1 MTTVAT
7 LDTVMRL
14 NSTAFRSGMVQ
25 AAAQA
30 NKSLSSISKK
40 AGETASVLLSLK
52 RAAETFGSFY
62 LVKEGIGSLIEAQK
76 QLQAIHYTL
85 IAATG
90 SSTKA
95 ADAMSFVTEQ
105 SNKLGLIL
113 PDAAQGFANLSASA
127 TAAGVS
133 MTDQQELFDAYAK
146 SATSLH
152 LSTTQSSR
160 ALLALEQMFAKG
172 KIQAQELRLQLGQ
185 AIPGAA
191 QRFQNAVMEMT
202 KGTDLAGKSFDQLL
216 EAGALTTSKFLPA
229 LVQALQESG
238 RGWEDASH
246 GLNANLNRVQ
256 TAWFN
261 LKAEVSG
268 GLFND
273 AATAGAGLLADNL
286 SRVASLVTLIGAGGL
301 TRIAGGAANT
311 GASKVTRLQ
320 QEYQG
325 ARMAAA
331 AEIEY
336 AQAIEKTALAD
347 KAEAQAAVARQA
359 KTAAVLS
366 ENRKIAQARAA
377 DAEIQGRLS
386 ADAAQK
392 AQAEAQRTGALAEV
406 VRTRNGYI
414 AAGNIAAAESA
425 QAVAAAEA
433 RRVGIAAELTAAL
446 SSQSTAQKA
455 MVGITAENTKAQIAL
470 ADADLQLA
478 RAKAFAHA
486 DDPAI
491 IELTARQTA
500 ANEALA
506 ASQKM
511 LAAAT
516 RDEAVARGAAASLK
530 EASIGA
536 DNALI
541 KANIALAASE
551 DAVAA
556 AQARVAETRAAE
568 AALGGL
574 AATAGRAAKSFG
586 AFAMGLVG
594 GPWGLAIAA
603 IAGVSYAIYKVN
615 KDWED
620 YLAEADKV
628 AKGNEEVT
636 QSLKDM
642 AAAYTN
648 VATRPDAGALSA
660 GLDAAGK
667 SAADAQKELDG
678 LIAKRAKLQDYQ
690 KDVGEHSFV
699 AWTLG
704 VSEKLGDLDAKI
716 AHARGTLDDL
726 TAASSKA
733 QMQLIAELAPAIRN
747 SANPALDFLATKVY
761 GARDAFDALHNLA
774 SLPSMFSDFIP
785 QAIAASK
792 ALDAYTKETGASEA
806 AALKLIQSHGKSNEG
821 LAQVRYELLQSSA
834 AYKNMTADQ
843 KAAAKA
849 SYESDAALGSGLDAL
864 KEKHKKL
871 SPTVA
876 DAYESM
882 KNAQEGQL
890 ATLRGQL
897 AGTDGYSEAQKT
909 LNKMLAGGT
918 GEFRK
923 MTEAE
928 RASIIATQR
937 KIVADT
943 QAVEL
948 MNLKIDGA
956 RKLAD
961 LDREIANEQADR
973 ARQNAA
979 AVEGVGHGSQWNA
992 ERQAIDEVTA
1002 ATQKKL
1008 EAQRTAYNQQ
1018 IDLATKANKTA
1029 AERKEIDENNL
1040 QMIGKIVAGGAV
1052 AAQQTQDQ
1060 FAAMRAAQA
1069 SWANGLQAGIENF
1082 QTQQQNNAAAAQKM
1096 VDDLTSGF
1104 SSAFVGFVDGA
1115 KSAKDAFGSFI
1126 DDMYKQALKFLA
1138 DKAIQALFDSF
1149 SQTGGGSKTSTPGS
1163 SAGGWGS
1170 FIGNF
1175 VNALSSRGGKAEGGP
1190 VAPGSV
1196 HQVAERGPEV
1206 LQVGGRSYLLM
1217 GAQGGNVIPNHQLG
1231 GAGKG
1236 SVTYVTNVNVQPTS
1250 TRRTADQT
1258 AEAAARALRV
1268 ATTRNG

>member
-1 MTTVAT
+1 MSTVAT

-30 NKSLSSISKK
+30 NKSLTSISKK
-40 AGETASVLLSLK
+40 ASETASVLLGLK

-62 LVKEGIGSLIEAQK
+62 LVKEGLGSLIEAQK

-90 SSTKA
+90 SSTAA
-95 ADAMSFVTEQ
+95 ADAMGFVTGEAA
-105 SNKLGLIL
+105 KLGLVM

-133 MTDQQELFDAYAK
+133 MKDQQELFDAYAK

-229 LVQALQESG
+229 LVQALQQSG
-238 RGWEDASH
+238 RGWEDASN

-261 LKAEVSG
+261 LKTEVSG

-286 SRVASLVTLIGAGGL
+286 SRVATLVTLIGAGGL
-301 TRIAGGAANT
+301 AKISGGALQS
-311 GASKVTRLQ
+311 GSDKVTRLQ
-320 QEYQG
+320 QEYRGTLMAAEAEAKYAQKV
-325 ARMAAA
+325 AAAAA
-331 AEIEY
+331 AEVEAAAAQKARLAQRLADSEALVAENRQVLYNAQLQKEAALQMRAKQMAMAEGARSAMVLEAAETKLGEAMAIQAN
-336 AQAIEKTALAD
+336 AQARINAEMAQGVGLSSRYLA
-347 KAEAQAAVARQA
+347 AQGRLAAAQTGSLA
-359 KTAAVLS
+359 AQTAAVL
-366 ENRKIAQARAA
+366 
-377 DAEIQGRLS
+377 
-386 ADAAQK
+386 
-392 AQAEAQRTGALAEV
+392 
-406 VRTRNGYI
+406 
-414 AAGNIAAAESA
+414 
-425 QAVAAAEA
+425 
-433 RRVGIAAELTAAL
+433 
-446 SSQSTAQKA
+446 
-455 MVGITAENTKAQIAL
+455 
-470 ADADLQLA
+470 
-478 RAKAFAHA
+478 
-486 DDPAI
+486 
-491 IELTARQTA
+491 
-500 ANEALA
+500 A
-506 ASQKM
+506 ASKFKGVTQEIGT
-511 LAAAT
+511 LS
-516 RDEAVARGAAASLK
+516 GAFK
-530 EASIGA
+530 
-536 DNALI
+536 
-541 KANIALAASE
+541 
-551 DAVAA
+551 
-556 AQARVAETRAAE
+556 T
-568 AALGGL
+568 
-574 AATAGRAAKSFG
+574 AAKSFG

-603 IAGVSYAIYKVN
+603 IAGVGYAIYKVN

-642 AAAYTN
+642 ADAYAD
-648 VATRPDAGALSA
+648 VATRPDAGALQS
-660 GLDAAGK
+660 GLEGAGK
-667 SAADAQKELDG
+667 SAAATRKELDG
-678 LIAKRAKLQDYQ
+678 LILTRN
-690 KDVGEHSFV
+690 
-699 AWTLG
+699 TLLAAQTG
-704 VSEKLGDLDAKI
+704 AAESGAVIFGGDTQISELDAKI
-716 AHARGTLDDL
+716 AHAQTTFDDL
-726 TAASSKA
+726 TSAASKT
-733 QMQLIAELAPAIRN
+733 QMELIAELAPSIRN
-747 SANPALDFLATKVY
+747 SAGPALDFLASKVY
-761 GARDAFDALHNLA
+761 GARDALDALHNLA
-774 SLPSMFSDFIP
+774 SLPSMFSDFTP

-792 ALDAYTKETGASEA
+792 AIDGYVKEQEASNA
-806 AALKLIQSHGKSNEG
+806 AMLKQIQTHGKSNEG
-821 LAQVRYELLQSSA
+821 LVQVRLNLLKSTE
-834 AYKNMTADQ
+834 AYKNATADQ
-843 KAAAKA
+843 KKLA
-849 SYESDAALGSGLDAL
+849 ESVYTTGVGLGTGLDAL
-864 KEKHKKL
+864 KEKHHKL
-871 SPTVA
+871 STAVA
-876 DAYESM
+876 DAYASM

-923 MTEAE
+923 MTA
-928 RASIIATQR
+928 AQQAGIIATQ
-937 KIVADT
+937 KQIVAD
-943 QAVEL
+943 QNAYDL
-948 MNLKIDGA
+948 MVLKIA
-956 RKLAD
+956 SSRQLAD
-961 LDREIANEQADR
+961 LDRQIAEEQADR
-973 ARQNAA
+973 AARNAA
-979 AVEGVGHGSQWNA
+979 QVEGVGHGSEWNA

-1002 ATQKKL
+1002 STRKQIAAEDIRYRQAVDNATIAGTIGTLQSQLDETHLQMLGK
-1008 EAQRTAYNQQ
+1008 
-1018 IDLATKANKTA
+1018 ITA
-1029 AERKEIDENNL
+1029 ARALDAK
-1040 QMIGKIVAGGAV
+1040 
-1052 AAQQTQDQ
+1052 QTQYNFD
-1060 FAAMRAAQA
+1060 AMRAAQA
-1069 SWANGLQAGIENF
+1069 SWANGLQAGIEDF
-1082 QTQQQNNAAAAQKM
+1082 QRQQQNNAAAAHKM

-1104 SSAFVGFVDGA
+1104 SSAFVDFVDGT

-1149 SQTGGGSKTSTPGS
+1149 SQTGGGSKSSTPGS

-1170 FIGNF
+1170 LIGNF
-1175 VNALSSRGGKAEGGP
+1175 ANALFGSGGGLAAGGP
-1190 VAPGSV
+1190 AAPGSI
-1196 HQVAERGPEV
+1196 HPVAEHGPEM

-1236 SVTYVTNVNVQPTS
+1236 SVTYITNVNVQPTS

-1258 AEAAARALRV
+1258 AEAMARAQRL